1 MNIELNNE
9 QIYAVYD
16 LENWWKKSDRQLFQI
31 SGAAG
36 TGKTTLVRYLIERI
50 GLNYD
55 QVLFL
60 AYMGKAASQLAR
72 NGLPAQTIHSAIY
85 DYVKGPEIDENGR
98 IVINEK
104 TNRPKIVSKFVKK
117 DKIKKGV
124 KLIVVDEASMV
135 SQEIAE
141 DLMSFGIPII
151 TLGDLN
157 QLPPVYGS
165 PYFLQEPDIILKQIM
180 RQAEGD
186 PIVWL
191 SHEILAGRE
200 LKFGVYG
207 NSAVIPKRDIT
218 EYQFKQSDIIL
229 TGTNRLRYNVNN
241 FCREKIKGIKMLEYP
256 HIGEKIICRKNNW
269 DKKVD
274 KSVYLTNGT
283 TGFVDY
289 IHRDSFNG
297 KTMTMDFRPD
307 FTKSVFKDITFDYAH
322 MYEIPGKNLEL
333 TQEEQNKKLI
343 IEKYNDRMEF
353 AYAITVHS
361 SQGSQWPNVLY
372 LCENFMR
379 SEEDNRKL
387 NYTAITRASKSITI
401 VI

>member
-1 MNIELNNE
+1 MSIELNNE

-16 LENWWKKSDRQLFQI
+16 LENWWNKGSKQLFQI

-36 TGKTTLVRYLIERI
+36 TGKTTLVRYLIERL
-50 GLNYD
+50 GLNND

-60 AYMGKAASQLAR
+60 AFMGKAASQLAR

-104 TNRPKIVSKFVKK
+104 TNKPKIVSKFIKK
-117 DKIKKGV
+117 DRIKKGV

-135 SQEIAE
+135 SQEVAE

-165 PYFLQEPDIILKQIM
+165 AFFLQEPDIILKQIM

-191 SHEILAGRE
+191 SQEILSGRE

-207 NSAVIPKRDIT
+207 NSAVIPKRDIS
-218 EYQFKQSDIIL
+218 EFQFKNSDIIL
-229 TGTNRLRYNVNN
+229 TGTNKLRYNVNN
-241 FCREKIKGIKMLEYP
+241 FCREQVKGIKMLEYP
-256 HIGEKIICRKNNW
+256 HIGEKVICRKNNW
-269 DKKVD
+269 DKKID
-274 KSVYLTNGT
+274 KNIYLTNGT
-283 TGFVDY
+283 TGYVDY
-289 IHRDSFNG
+289 IDRESFDG
-297 KTMTMDFRPD
+297 YTMNMDFRPD
-307 FTKSVFKDITFDYAH
+307 FSKSVFKDIKFDYKH
-322 MYEIPGKNLEL
+322 MYETPGVTLNM
-333 TQEEQNKKLI
+333 EESESVKRRI
-343 IEKYNDRMEF
+343 IEKYNDKMEY

-372 LCENFMR
+372 LCENIMR

>member
-16 LENWWKKSDRQLFQI
+16 LENWWNKSSKQLFQI

-36 TGKTTLVRYLIERI
+36 TGKTTLVRYLIERL

-60 AYMGKAASQLAR
+60 AYMGKAASQLSR

-85 DYVKGPEIDENGR
+85 DYIKIPDIDENGK
-98 IVINEK
+98 IIINPK
-104 TNRPKIVSKFVKK
+104 TNRPKMVSKFIKK
-117 DKIKKGV
+117 DRIKKGV

-165 PYFLQEPDIILKQIM
+165 AFFLQEPDIILKQIM

-191 SHEILAGRE
+191 SQEILAGRE

-218 EYQFKQSDIIL
+218 EFQFKESDTIL
-229 TGTNRLRYNVNN
+229 TGTN
-241 FCREKIKGIKMLEYP
+241 
-256 HIGEKIICRKNNW
+256 
-269 DKKVD
+269 
-274 KSVYLTNGT
+274 
-283 TGFVDY
+283 
-289 IHRDSFNG
+289 
-297 KTMTMDFRPD
+297 
-307 FTKSVFKDITFDYAH
+307 
-322 MYEIPGKNLEL
+322 
-333 TQEEQNKKLI
+333 
-343 IEKYNDRMEF
+343 
-353 AYAITVHS
+353 
-361 SQGSQWPNVLY
+361 
-372 LCENFMR
+372 
-379 SEEDNRKL
+379 
-387 NYTAITRASKSITI
+387 
-401 VI
+401 

>member
-1 MNIELNNE
+1 
-9 QIYAVYD
+9 
-16 LENWWKKSDRQLFQI
+16 
-31 SGAAG
+31 
-36 TGKTTLVRYLIERI
+36 
-50 GLNYD
+50 
-55 QVLFL
+55 
-60 AYMGKAASQLAR
+60 
-72 NGLPAQTIHSAIY
+72 
-85 DYVKGPEIDENGR
+85 
-98 IVINEK
+98 
-104 TNRPKIVSKFVKK
+104 
-117 DKIKKGV
+117 
-124 KLIVVDEASMV
+124 
-135 SQEIAE
+135 
-141 DLMSFGIPII
+141 
-151 TLGDLN
+151 
-157 QLPPVYGS
+157 
-165 PYFLQEPDIILKQIM
+165 M

-387 NYTAITRASKSITI
+387 NYTAITRTSKSINI